1 MDGAHFP
8 SWQKKENL
16 FLLQLL
22 RLSSAALLNNLIVHE
37 GRGMVA
43 WMSYSVSPK
52 DVLWECEGVFAQM
65 WSLLSSAFHGLGQ
78 ALDASDSQ
86 LQGYSGGS

>member
-22 RLSSAALLNNLIVHE
+22 RLSSAALLSNLIVHE
-37 GRGMVA
+37 GRGMVE
-43 WMSYSVSPK
+43 WMSCSMSPK
-52 DVLWECEGVFAQM
+52 HVFWEREGVFVQM
-65 WSLLSSAFHGLGQ
+65 RSLLSSAFHGLGQ
-78 ALDASDSQ
+78 ALDVSDNQ
-86 LQGYSGGS
+86 LRGYSSES